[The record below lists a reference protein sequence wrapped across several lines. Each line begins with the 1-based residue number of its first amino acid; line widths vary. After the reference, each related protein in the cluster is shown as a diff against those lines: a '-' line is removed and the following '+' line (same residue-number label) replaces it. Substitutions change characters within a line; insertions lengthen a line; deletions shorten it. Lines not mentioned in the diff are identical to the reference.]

1 MRARSPSHSRE
12 CSAPRPPPACAPS
25 SALSLFVPSH
35 LFAAFCTTTDC
46 NPPTHN
52 PPPQRTQHRR
62 DEPLQASMQK
72 LADRLGLLAERMS
85 LIADGDVSLALHLS
99 PRELGL
105 AADSTIVA
113 AERAAPAE
121 VKHTI
126 SY

>member
-1 MRARSPSHSRE
+1 
-12 CSAPRPPPACAPS
+12 
-25 SALSLFVPSH
+25 
-35 LFAAFCTTTDC
+35 
-46 NPPTHN
+46 
-52 PPPQRTQHRR
+52 
-62 DEPLQASMQK
+62 MQK